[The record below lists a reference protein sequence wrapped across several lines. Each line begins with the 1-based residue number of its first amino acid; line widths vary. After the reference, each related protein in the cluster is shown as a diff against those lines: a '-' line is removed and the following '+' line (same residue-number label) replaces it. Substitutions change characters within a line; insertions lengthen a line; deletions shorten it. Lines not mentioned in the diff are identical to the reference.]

1 MIVLGIESSCDETSV
16 ALVRDGKVVLA
27 NAVYTQIPFHEVY
40 GGVIPEVASR
50 HHVRKITYVFEEAFR
65 SANIKPEDVDLVAV
79 TTHPGLIG
87 SLLVGIN
94 AAKAFALTY
103 HKPLVEVDHIVGH
116 IYANYIEHDF
126 KFPMIALVVS
136 GGHTELRLM
145 EDFNK
150 FTLLGETLDDAVG
163 EAYDKVGRV
172 LDLQYPAGAKV
183 DKLSAVGKPS
193 YKLPV
198 VLLDKDSYNFS
209 LSGLKSAVINTVNKC
224 KMKGEEIN
232 QADLACSFQ
241 TSVIKVLVSKTIMA
255 AKAYNVKMVVVAGG
269 VAANQGL
276 RAALKEAVETELSGV
291 ELAFPSMKY
300 CTDNAAMIA
309 VSGYLQTN
317 K

>member
-16 ALVRDGKVVLA
+16 AIVRDGKEVLA

-65 SANIKPEDVDLVAV
+65 EAKIKPEEVDLVAV
-79 TTHPGLIG
+79 TSHPGLIG

-103 HKPLVEVDHIVGH
+103 HKPLVEVDHIIGH
-116 IYANYIEHDF
+116 IFANAIEHDF
-126 KFPMIALVVS
+126 EYPMIALVVS

-145 EDFNK
+145 EDYDS

-172 LDLQYPAGAKV
+172 LGLQYPAGAKV
-183 DKLSAVGKPS
+183 DKLSAIGKPS
-193 YKLPV
+193 YNLPV

-209 LSGLKSAVINTVNKC
+209 FSGLKSAVINTVNKC

-241 TSVIKVLVSKTIMA
+241 TSVIKVLVSKTISA
-255 AKAYNVKMVVVAGG
+255 AKEYNAKMIVVAGG

-276 RAALKEAVETELSGV
+276 RSALKEAVENELPNV
-291 ELAFPSMKY
+291 KLAFPSMKY

-309 VSGYLQTN
+309 TCGYWEVFE
-317 K
+317 